1 MLTSHGETA
10 GGKATR
16 WGRVGG
22 PETGWGPLGA
32 VGQGGGRP
40 GRWADSVPGMVWWQV
55 IGWVGSGLV
64 VLSLMQA
71 RVLRF
76 RWMNLA
82 GAVVATVYNAVFG
95 IWPFAAMNGAIAVID
110 VYWLWRLQRERHDS
124 AVYEVVEVA
133 PDDAYLQHVLGV
145 HAADIAQFRSPAAEP
160 DAAEPGTAEPGAG
173 ERFAFLVVR
182 GDETVGVVQV
192 ADAGAGVGRVELDWV
207 TPRFRDFTPGEFVY
221 RRSGVFAAHGFRRLV
236 VAAGQADYLT
246 RVGFRQEAG
255 AWVREVAA
263 A

>member
-1 MLTSHGETA
+1 
-10 GGKATR
+10 
-16 WGRVGG
+16 
-22 PETGWGPLGA
+22 
-32 VGQGGGRP
+32 
-40 GRWADSVPGMVWWQV
+40 MVLWQV

-82 GAVVATVYNAVFG
+82 GAVVATVYNAVFA

-110 VYWLWRLQRERHDS
+110 VYWLWRLLRERHDS

-145 HAADIAQFRSPAAEP
+145 HAADIAQFRAPA
-160 DAAEPGTAEPGAG
+160 PGTPVVERGADG
-173 ERFAFLVVR
+173 RVAFLVVR
-182 GDETVGVVQV
+182 GDETVGVVLV
-192 ADAGAGVGRVELDWV
+192 RRLDDGVGYVELDWV

-221 RRSGVFAAHGFRRLV
+221 RRSGVFAEHGFRRLV
-236 VAAGQADYLT
+236 VPTGQADYLT
-246 RVGFRQEAG
+246 RVGFRQQADG
-255 AWVREVAA
+255 WVREVAA

>member
-1 MLTSHGETA
+1 
-10 GGKATR
+10 
-16 WGRVGG
+16 
-22 PETGWGPLGA
+22 
-32 VGQGGGRP
+32 
-40 GRWADSVPGMVWWQV
+40 MVLWQV

-110 VYWLWRLQRERHDS
+110 VYWLWRLLRERHDS

-145 HAADIAQFRSPAAEP
+145 HAADIAQFRAPAPVAGAQAATDGGSVVAP
-160 DAAEPGTAEPGAG
+160 TAGTQAATDAATVVAATTPVAERGADG
-173 ERFAFLVVR
+173 QVAFLVVR
-182 GDETVGVVQV
+182 GDETVGVVLV
-192 ADAGAGVGRVELDWV
+192 RRLDEGVGYVELDWV

-221 RRSGVFAAHGFRRLV
+221 RRSGVFAEHGFRRLV
-236 VAAGQADYLT
+236 APTGEADYLT
-246 RVGFRQEAG
+246 RVGFRREG
-255 AWVREVAA
+255 DGWVREVAA